1 MAPAVLGA
9 LFSVGVAFA
18 DDSDELICRAK
29 GDWGRATTSDSPSN
43 TRVLG
48 SAEARR
54 QALRS
59 VAEQNL
65 AALSKKPLLDLEFE

>member
-18 DDSDELICRAK
+18 DSDELIRRAK
-29 GDWGRATTSDSPSN
+29 DDW
-43 TRVLG
+43 V
-48 SAEARR
+48 E
-54 QALRS
+54 QQ
-59 VAEQNL
+59 QNL